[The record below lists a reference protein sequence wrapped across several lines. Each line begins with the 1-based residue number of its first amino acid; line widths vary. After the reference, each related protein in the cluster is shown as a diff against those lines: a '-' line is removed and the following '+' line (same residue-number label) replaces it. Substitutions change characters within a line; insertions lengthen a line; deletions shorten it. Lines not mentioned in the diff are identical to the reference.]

1 MTWRWFRGKQTDAAP
16 WTGFLE
22 QGVRVE
28 GRLEVSGVF
37 RIDGQVSGTVVSD
50 HTLILGENSRVEG
63 QIDGEQIA
71 IFGRFDGVIHANG
84 RVEIHPQAIVTGEVF
99 TSCLVLEQ
107 GGVFDGTCHM
117 VAAVPT
123 ARVITIP
130 IRSGTQ
136 G

>member
-1 MTWRWFRGKQTDAAP
+1 MAWKWFRGKQRDTAL

-22 QGVRVE
+22 QGVRLE

-50 HTLILGENSRVEG
+50 HTLILGENARVEG
-63 QIDGEQIA
+63 QIDGEQIT
-71 IFGRFDGVIHANG
+71 IFGRFDGVIHAKG
-84 RVEIHPQAIVTGEVF
+84 RVEIHPRAIVTGEVF

-107 GGVFDGTCHM
+107 GGIFDGTCHM
-117 VAAVPT
+117 AALAPAT
-123 ARVITIP
+123 RSITIP